1 MARDLYI
8 NLTEQRLV
16 VNEANG
22 TPQSASFTKGDDGV
36 FNLYFLEATGLLSR
50 PFEVVAKTGADVKL
64 GIGSRFETPRTG
76 TYTLSFSAET
86 TSDIP
91 AAATAGVLQTE
102 LNSLSAI
109 SSAGGVSV
117 TGTLEDHFTV
127 RFNSV
132 GTQSAITSDVSQLIP
147 NTIAIIDQR
156 ITGSATQKEVQEI
169 QLRLSPAVFQDTWA
183 DIDTAITATLVRT
196 ITGSD
201 TTNESQRLSFSKPP
215 FNGVY
220 QLNFPATSFTVD
232 TAVTFGLFETTVTHG
247 LTFLQRVTITGFSA
261 ITGYNRGQQYF
272 VNNIPQPNQFTLSAF
287 RSASGEFGG
296 STITG
301 SAEATP
307 TAGIITTVAAQ
318 TVQISAQATA
328 AEVQNALQALDSIG
342 SGIAQLG
349 ESTRTS
355 GVRGEG
361 GVLVTGVRN
370 IFYDITF
377 TGQKSLC
384 EQPLLTVLN
393 GTTAKDGKVASV
405 DFGTFALRDLLGNN
419 PSVAL
424 DLEIEVTENGS
435 KQTVIQTECQVSE
448 ELIV

>member
-91 AAATAGVLQTE
+91 AVATAGVLQTE

-147 NTIAIIDQR
+147 STIAIIDQR

-183 DIDTAITATLVRT
+183 DIDTTITATLVKT
-196 ITGSD
+196 ITG
-201 TTNESQRLSFSKPP
+201 TGLVNETQRLSFSKPP
-215 FNGVY
+215 FQGTY
-220 QLNFPATSFTVD
+220 QLAFPATSFTVD
-232 TAVTFGLFETTVTHG
+232 TAVTLGVFETTVTHG
-247 LTFLQRVTITGFSA
+247 LTFAQPITITGFSA
-261 ITGYNRGQQYF
+261 LTGYNRGQQYF
-272 VNNIPQPNQFTLSAF
+272 VAGIPQPRQFTLTAT
-287 RSASGEFGG
+287 SGG
-296 STITG
+296 TAITG

-307 TAGIITTVAAQ
+307 TAGTINTIGRQ
-318 TVQISAQATA
+318 TPPISAQATA
-328 AEVQNALQALDSIG
+328 ADVEGALQLLDSIG
-342 SGIAQLG
+342 FG
-349 ESTRTS
+349 
-355 GVRGEG
+355 GVR
-361 GVLVTGVRN
+361 VTGIQN
-370 IFYDITF
+370 KFYDITF
-377 TGQKSLC
+377 TGNKGFC
-384 EQPLLTVLN
+384 EQPTITVAN
-393 GTTAKDGKVASV
+393 GTTAKDGKTASI
-405 DFGTFALRDLLGNN
+405 DFGTFGIRDLVGNN
-419 PSVAL
+419 AAVTL
-424 DLEIEVTENGS
+424 DLEIELTENGS
-435 KQTVIQTECQVSE
+435 KQTVLLTNCNVAE